1 MVIIV
6 YDLVYAVC
14 VYNRCLSCW
23 SLCLL
28 GRLLFK
34 LLKLSEKN
42 IDRVVGRVHTGLISA
57 GRVGEREREEGGGT
71 CFVKNGL
78 GRSRDCFLLLP
89 AACREH
95 LHPCRAGKCQQVGTC
110 AHVLSQHLPSLGMTI
125 SKCYH
130 RQIFI
135 FGSKKAHYP
144 SSRCHRRCVPV
155 RESSPWFVLPP
166 LLPTHPQKARV
177 FILTK
182 CIVSRHCVQPV
193 YALLLYLLTHA
204 ICCPLHACQQLH
216 GDTTNLLHDIHSS
229 WYTLTLT
236 HKPRHLS
243 STSRA
248 RAALGTLSTK
258 IKLSDNT

>member
-28 GRLLFK
+28 GRLFFK

-89 AACREH
+89 AACREASAS
-95 LHPCRAGKCQQVGTC
+95 LSGWKMLAGRGAC
-110 AHVLSQHLPSLGMTI
+110 AHVLLQTLPSLGMTV

-130 RQIFI
+130 RHIFI
-135 FGSKKAHYP
+135 FYSKKAHYP

-155 RESSPWFVLPP
+155 YESSPWVVLPP
-166 LLPTHPQKARV
+166 LLPTHPHKARV
-177 FILTK
+177 FILTN

-193 YALLLYLLTHA
+193 YALLLTHA

-229 WYTLTLT
+229 WYTPTLT